1 MTNKEAFKNVLRPM
15 IECVI
20 KVIVLEKVGLLE
32 TAEFIQLEN
41 VTVGGKHT

>member
-1 MTNKEAFKNVLRPM
+1 MTNKKAFKNVLRPLL
-15 IECVI
+15 ECVTRI
-20 KVIVLEKVGLLE
+20 IILEKVGLLE